1 MRISR
6 AIADLFRDRI
16 VPGIRRAGEAAELDA
31 GVVRGIGTEARTAA
45 HSAETADG
53 AGARQIPANRIDPI
67 GGSLREPGAPAP
79 QRNIPRQPAE
89 DGTPSEVIENRS
101 AELGLNTPSQRAME
115 SSLFID
121 EPVHRAALISDY
133 PRPELMF
140 GEKAWAG
147 YLDARVFS
155 RRNSDRELS
164 VPFITEL
171 HQRVARFDGP
181 GGGVIDGRERWFIC
195 GKPATP
201 EEIANV
207 EANPHLARIP
217 DGTVPLKPNIGAV
230 FYRLKDPVDIRN
242 ELDSLCD
249 WYNQARGAPGTD
261 PYRLAAELQQRF
273 VSIHPYG
280 DCNGRTSRLLMNWSL
295 EHNGLSPSVLPDFNK
310 DILSSTDQWTD
321 AVRAGSQTFA
331 DRTDRLQQSGGTAD
345 PVQLFGLQDLQ
356 ERYRNH
362 DGETEPLGSVYHDVD
377 WWRDFLEEL

>member
-1 MRISR
+1 MR
-6 AIADLFRDRI
+6 RI
-16 VPGIRRAGEAAELDA
+16 E
-31 GVVRGIGTEARTAA
+31 TEVRTAA
-45 HSAETADG
+45 HRAETADR
-53 AGARQIPANRIDPI
+53 AGARQILGSRTDVI
-67 GGSLREPGAPAP
+67 GGSLREPGVPAP
-79 QRNIPRQPAE
+79 QRTVPRQPPD
-89 DGTPSEVIENRS
+89 DGTPSDVIENRS
-101 AELGLNTPSQRAME
+101 AALGLNTPSQRAME

-121 EPVHRAALISDY
+121 EPVHHAALISGH
-133 PRPELMF
+133 PRPDLMF

-147 YLDARVFS
+147 YLDARAFS
-155 RRNSDRELS
+155 RRNGDRELS
-164 VPFITEL
+164 MPFITEL
-171 HQRVARFDGP
+171 HQRVARFEGP
-181 GGGVIDGRERWFIC
+181 GGGVIAVRERWFIC
-195 GKPATP
+195 GRPVTP

-207 EANPHLARIP
+207 EANPLLARIP

-230 FYRLKDPVDIRN
+230 FYKLKDPVVIRN

-249 WYNQARGAPGTD
+249 WYNTARSAPGTD

-280 DCNGRTSRLLMNWSL
+280 DYNGRTSRLLMNWSL

-331 DRTDRLQQSGGTAD
+331 DRADRLQQLGVSAD
-345 PVQLFGLQDLQ
+345 PVQTFGLQDLQ

-362 DGETEPLGSVYHDVD
+362 NGETEPLGSGYHDVD